1 MHNSYTF
8 DIVVMKTTSLI
19 KFFRSVIYCG
29 TIFSKSSAEKR
40 GIILSNAI
48 GLLLFVASLVL
59 FAMYYIWYGWNFVT
73 FAIPA
78 IGLSCLAVVPLNY
91 KGYNDTARIWISLI
105 IPLVTTAL
113 SIYSKIIYSNLR
125 EELDY
130 FTYRFVILG
139 ACVIPWILF
148 SLREK
153 KFLITC
159 SVFGLSILM
168 LHDPLHDAFG
178 VSYQQEI
185 LKVANYYFTN
195 VVIFLVYWAIM
206 APVLFLKRLSEETEV
221 KNAELINELNRANET
236 LLVKNTE
243 IQLKNAEIV
252 EKSHVLQTNQDRLW
266 DANQII
272 EGQRRMLLQKNQ
284 TLQSELVE
292 ANKVLTETNTELIKH
307 NNELRQFSFS
317 VSHNLRGPVA
327 SLLGLLGLIDPKS
340 IVGDNIEIFKHIQS
354 STERLDYIIKDLI
367 KIIDIRQDIFQI
379 RQKIH
384 LEDEFKSIHDILEQE
399 IYTHHVAFRNDFSN
413 CEVIYS
419 VKPMIHSILYNL
431 ISNSIKYRS
440 LNQPPVI
447 EISSWEAKDIFALT
461 VKDNGL
467 GIDLNTHKDNI
478 FKLYHR
484 FHRHT
489 EGRGLGLYLVKLQCE
504 ALGGTVHV
512 ESELNKFTKFTLQLP
527 KPENLQMQFLLDEPY
542 AKIIFDATTNSTGV
556 TWNGPITSEQY
567 RNVFS
572 KALEFLSVYNT
583 PNWVSDISNQGH
595 IEKEDQLWMFNTIL
609 PEAAKNGL
617 RRIASVQGNENDV
630 KVQAYL
636 DAIESNISKFGIR
649 YKSFRTHQETIEWI
663 QKENERTNFIS
674 TS

>member
-1 MHNSYTF
+1 
-8 DIVVMKTTSLI
+8 MKTSSLI

-29 TIFSKSSAEKR
+29 TGFAKSSAEKR

-48 GLLLFVASLVL
+48 GLVLFAASLVL
-59 FAMYYIWYGWNFVT
+59 SVMYYLWYGWNFVT

-78 IGLSCLAVVPLNY
+78 IGLSLLGVIPLNY
-91 KGYNDTARIWISLI
+91 KGYSDTARIWISLV
-105 IPLVTTAL
+105 IPLITTAL
-113 SIYSKIIYSNLR
+113 SIYSKIIYIELH

-139 ACVIPWILF
+139 GCVIPWVLF
-148 SLREK
+148 SLQEK

-159 SVFGLSILM
+159 SFIGLLLLM
-168 LHDPLHDAFG
+168 GHDPLHSAFG
-178 VSYQQEI
+178 VAYQQEQ
-185 LKVANYYFTN
+185 LKVVNYYFTN
-195 VVIFLVYWAIM
+195 VVIFLVYGALM
-206 APVLFLKRLSEETEV
+206 APILFLKKLSEDTEI
-221 KNAELINELNRANET
+221 KNADLIGELNTANEM
-236 LLVKNTE
+236 LLLKNGE

-252 EKSHVLQTNQDRLW
+252 EQSNILQNNRDRLW

-272 EGQRRMLLQKNQ
+272 EGQRKMLLEKNQ

-292 ANKVLTETNTELIKH
+292 ANNILTETNSELIKH

-327 SLLGLLGLIDPKS
+327 SLLGLLALIDPKS
-340 IVGDNIEIFKHIQS
+340 IIGENIEIFKHIQS

-379 RQKIH
+379 RQKIS
-384 LEDEFKSIHDILEQE
+384 LEHEFKSIHDILEHE
-399 IYTHHVAFRNDFSN
+399 IYTHHVAFRNDFSK

-440 LNQPPVI
+440 LDQPPVV
-447 EISSWEAKDIFALT
+447 EISAEDEGENFVLT

-467 GIDLNTHKDNI
+467 GIDLNTHKENV
-478 FKLYHR
+478 FKLYRR
-484 FHRHT
+484 FHQHV

-512 ESELNKFTKFTLQLP
+512 ESELNKFTKFTMHLP
-527 KPENLQMQFLLDEPY
+527 KIENLQMQLLLDEPY
-542 AKIIFDATTNSTGV
+542 AKIIFDATLNSTGV
-556 TWNGPITSEQY
+556 TWIGPLSSEQY
-567 RNVFS
+567 RTVFS
-572 KALEFLSVYNT
+572 KALEFLSVYTT

-595 IEKEDQLWMFNTIL
+595 IQKEDQLWMLNTIL

-617 RRIASVQGNENDV
+617 KRIASIHANGYDQE
-630 KVQAYL
+630 VQAYL
-636 DAIESNISKFGIR
+636 DAIELNISKFGIR
-649 YKSFRTHQETIEWI
+649 YKSFSTHQETMEWI
-663 QKENERTNFIS
+663 QEENEKTNSFQNYDRS
-674 TS
+674 VNNV